1 LAWIVRLAAGAEKTI
16 QKLDPPVA
24 RRLVRKL
31 DQIAAA
37 DPRRSGQAM
46 QGDDRAWRYR
56 IGAGGSFA
64 ISTMLRVCCTSCVSA
79 IVPTCTAV
87 SRVQVS

>member
-1 LAWIVRLAAGAEKTI
+1 MAWIVRLAAGAEKTI

-56 IGAGGSFA
+56 IGDWRIICDLDDA
-64 ISTMLRVCCTSCVSA
+64 
-79 IVPTCTAV
+79 
-87 SRVQVS
+87 SRVLYVVRIGHRSDVYRS

>member
-37 DPRRSGQAM
+37 DPRRTGQAM

-56 IGAGGSFA
+56 IGDWR
-64 ISTMLRVCCTSCVSA
+64 IVCDLDDA
-79 IVPTCTAV
+79 
-87 SRVQVS
+87 SRVLYVVRIGHRSDVYRS

>member
-1 LAWIVRLAAGAEKTI
+1 MAWIVRLAAGAEKTI

-37 DPRRSGQAM
+37 DPRRTGQAM

-56 IGAGGSFA
+56 IGDWR
-64 ISTMLRVCCTSCVSA
+64 IVCDLDDA
-79 IVPTCTAV
+79 
-87 SRVQVS
+87 SRVLYVVRIGHRSDVYRS